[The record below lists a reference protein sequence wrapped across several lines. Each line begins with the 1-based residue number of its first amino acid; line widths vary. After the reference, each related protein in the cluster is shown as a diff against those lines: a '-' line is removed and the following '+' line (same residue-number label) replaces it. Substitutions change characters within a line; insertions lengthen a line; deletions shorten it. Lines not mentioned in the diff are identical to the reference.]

1 MSYLILS
8 VNNTTMDALL
18 GFTFTALLFL
28 ICFFLVVG
36 IKICILFSMRKN
48 PFYREETV
56 EVKPQRKKR
65 AKIRTLYINPDEVD
79 RILVKKD

>member
-8 VNNTTMDALL
+8 TKSPIVDALL

-48 PFYREETV
+48 PFYQEEKI

>member
-1 MSYLILS
+1 MIIVA
-8 VNNTTMDALL
+8 VN
-18 GFTFTALLFL
+18 
-28 ICFFLVVG
+28 
-36 IKICILFSMRKN
+36 
-48 PFYREETV
+48 EEKV